1 MCVYNYSNPLI
12 FTYHSISSNFHVGLN
27 SVHPNR
33 FRKHIEF
40 IANLNNSTVEN
51 NHIKI
56 AFDDGYESVYT
67 NAFPIMEEYG
77 LKGIVFPITGYIGK
91 RNNWDVTFGINK
103 AMHLNIDQILSLSDN
118 GWEIGSH
125 GHLHKSFKWLK
136 IDEIKKDVEISKI
149 FIENIIG
156 KEAISFCLPFG
167 DLTKKSINIIEEAG
181 FTKLFMQL
189 PLLNRK
195 LNTQKL
201 QFNYSRSIYGID
213 SVKSLTKKYNNSI
226 IEHLKE
232 SFIHSFSTATV
243 LVKEML

>member
-1 MCVYNYSNPLI
+1 MSNYSNPLI
-12 FTYHSISSNFHVGLN
+12 FTYHSVSSKFHVGLN
-27 SVHPNR
+27 SIDPNI

-40 IANLNNSTVEN
+40 IASLNNSTDQN

-91 RNNWDVTFGINK
+91 NNNWDVTFGINQ
-103 AMHLNIDQILSLSDN
+103 AMHLNTDQILSLSDN

-136 IDEIKKDVEISKI
+136 IDEIKKDVETSKI

-156 KEAISFCLPFG
+156 KETTSFCPPFG
-167 DLTKKSINIIEEAG
+167 DLTNKSINIIEEAG
-181 FTKLFMQL
+181 FTKLYMQL
-189 PLLNRK
+189 PLLNRR
-195 LNTQKL
+195 LSTQKL

-213 SVKSLTKKYNNSI
+213 SVKTLNKKYNNSI

-232 SFIHSFSTATV
+232 NFIHSFSTATV
-243 LVKEML
+243 LAKEML

>member
-1 MCVYNYSNPLI
+1 MYNYSNPLI
-12 FTYHSISSNFHVGLN
+12 FTYHNISSNFHFGVN

-33 FRKHIEF
+33 FRKHVEF
-40 IANLNNSTVEN
+40 IANLNNTNVEN

-56 AFDDGYESVYT
+56 SFDDGYESVYT

-77 LKGIVFPITGYIGK
+77 LKGIVFPVTGYIGK

-103 AMHLNIDQILSLSDN
+103 AMHLNIDQILSLSEN

-125 GHLHKSFKWLK
+125 GHLHQSFKWLK
-136 IDEIKKDVEISKI
+136 IDEIKEDVILSKGY
-149 FIENIIG
+149 IEDITG
-156 KEAISFCLPFG
+156 KETISFCLPFG
-167 DLTKKSINIIEEAG
+167 DLTEKAIKIIEEAG
-181 FTKLFMQL
+181 YMKLFMQL
-189 PLLNRK
+189 PLFNRK

-201 QFNYSRSIYGID
+201 QFNYSRAIYGID
-213 SVKSLTKKYNNSI
+213 SVNSLTKKYNNYI

-243 LVKEML
+243 LVKEIL

>member
-91 RNNWDVTFGINK
+91 NNNWDVTFGINQ

-136 IDEIKKDVEISKI
+136 IDEIKKDVEISKR

-156 KEAISFCLPFG
+156 NPKPPKNPVLAG
-167 DLTKKSINIIEEAG
+167 LTAS
-181 FTKLFMQL
+181 
-189 PLLNRK
+189 
-195 LNTQKL
+195 
-201 QFNYSRSIYGID
+201 ID
-213 SVKSLTKKYNNSI
+213 SIAGSETSLKIIKPTKI
-226 IEHLKE
+226 IDPIPIFLLFDFGK
-232 SFIHSFSTATV
+232 FFKT
-243 LVKEML
+243 

>member
-1 MCVYNYSNPLI
+1 
-12 FTYHSISSNFHVGLN
+12 
-27 SVHPNR
+27 
-33 FRKHIEF
+33 
-40 IANLNNSTVEN
+40 
-51 NHIKI
+51 
-56 AFDDGYESVYT
+56 
-67 NAFPIMEEYG
+67 MEEYG

-103 AMHLNIDQILSLSDN
+103 AMHLNIDQILSLSEN

-136 IDEIKKDVEISKI
+136 IDEIKEDVKISKG
-149 FIENIIG
+149 FIEDITG
-156 KEAISFCLPFG
+156 KEATSFCLPFG
-167 DLTKKSINIIEEAG
+167 DLTKKAFKLIEEAG
-181 FTKLFMQL
+181 FMKLFMQL

-201 QFNYSRSIYGID
+201 QFNYSRSIYSID
-213 SVKSLTKKYNNSI
+213 SVKSLTKKYNNSMMERI
-226 IEHLKE
+226 KE

>member
-33 FRKHIEF
+33 FKEHVEF
-40 IANLNNSTVEN
+40 IANINNSTVEN

-103 AMHLNIDQILSLSDN
+103 ALHLNTDQILSLSDN

-136 IDEIKKDVEISKI
+136 IDEIKEDVKISKG
-149 FIENIIG
+149 FIEDITG

-167 DLTKKSINIIEEAG
+167 DLTKKAIKIIEEAG
-181 FTKLFMQL
+181 FMKLFMQL
-189 PLLNRK
+189 PLLNMK

-243 LVKEML
+243 LVKEIL

>member
-1 MCVYNYSNPLI
+1 MCARNYSNPLI
-12 FTYHSISSNFHVGLN
+12 FTYHSISSKFHVGLN
-27 SVHPNR
+27 SVHPKL
-33 FRKHIEF
+33 FRKHVEF
-40 IANLNNSTVEN
+40 IANINNSTVEN
-51 NHIKI
+51 HRITI

-136 IDEIKKDVEISKI
+136 IDEIKEDVKISKG
-149 FIENIIG
+149 FIEDITG

-167 DLTKKSINIIEEAG
+167 DLTKKAIKIIEEAG
-181 FTKLFMQL
+181 FMKLFMQL

-195 LNTQKL
+195 INTQKL
-201 QFNYSRSIYGID
+201 QFNYSRAIYSID

-226 IEHLKE
+226 IERLKE

-243 LVKEML
+243 IVKEML

>member
-1 MCVYNYSNPLI
+1 MCAFNYSNPLI

-91 RNNWDVTFGINK
+91 NNNWDVTFGINQ

-136 IDEIKKDVEISKI
+136 IDEIKKDVEISKR

-156 KEAISFCLPFG
+156 KETISFCLPFG
-167 DLTKKSINIIEEAG
+167 DLTKKAINIIEEAG
-181 FTKLFMQL
+181 FIKLFIQL
-189 PLLNRK
+189 PLLYK
-195 LNTQKL
+195 QLNAQKL
-201 QFNYSRSIYGID
+201 QVIYSRSIYGID
-213 SVKSLTKKYNNSI
+213 SVNALTRKYNNYI
-226 IEHLKE
+226 LEQFKE
-232 SFIHSFSTATV
+232 NFIHSFSTATV